1 MRYLT
6 QELKKAIIDNNK
18 ESTATLKKV
27 KKGIYLHVYTPSYNI
42 YERRRNGI
50 HTIKDGDTVIRP
62 GKFTGTLYGRWI
74 SYYTCWKY
82 TSNNEPCFFNE
93 VKSYLIVDLSTYT
106 NNYVARV
113 EAALMS
119 IVNQLFDNPNR
130 YEKGS
135 KSEYR
140 LVNKGVAV
148 SDDKILQFTSIINSQ
163 IENDMALEINNKL
176 YKN

>member
-1 MRYLT
+1 
-6 QELKKAIIDNNK
+6 
-18 ESTATLKKV
+18 
-27 KKGIYLHVYTPSYNI
+27 
-42 YERRRNGI
+42 
-50 HTIKDGDTVIRP
+50 
-62 GKFTGTLYGRWI
+62 
-74 SYYTCWKY
+74 
-82 TSNNEPCFFNE
+82 
-93 VKSYLIVDLSTYT
+93 
-106 NNYVARV
+106 
-113 EAALMS
+113 MS